1 MAAIDEVPHEAKAN
15 MADQQDVAGL
25 RSGNLHP
32 SVWLIVPTLF
42 LLLGQAIAAAPWQMP
57 DSSGLAVVPFVLLP
71 FYRRWRGWVMLGLLI
86 TLAFSVGYVRHREI
100 LFPRFPA
107 DHLRS
112 VMLRHERVLIE
123 GRLKAEPEKLINRHR
138 WSIRAERIWH
148 ATGAEEVSG
157 DFQLSLRALR
167 RDWRY
172 GDRIRFWLRPNLPQ
186 NSGNPGGFE
195 YATYLAQRQ
204 IYVTGLWKTIPR
216 SNWSPAN
223 RA

>member
-1 MAAIDEVPHEAKAN
+1 

-25 RSGNLHP
+25 RSGDFHP
-32 SVWLIVPTLF
+32 SAWLIVPTLF
-42 LLLGQAIAAAPWQMP
+42 LLLGQALAAAPWHLP
-57 DSSGLAVVPFVLLP
+57 DSSGLALVPFLLLP
-71 FYRRWRGWVMLGLLI
+71 FYRCRRRWVMLGLLV

-100 LFPRFPA
+100 LFPQFSNA
-107 DHLRS
+107 HLRS

-123 GRLKAEPEKLINRHR
+123 GRLKAAPEKLINRHR

-148 ATGAEEVSG
+148 AAGAEEVSG
-157 DFQLSLRALR
+157 DFQLTLRVLR

-172 GDRIRFWLRPNLPQ
+172 GDRIRFWLRPSLPQ

-204 IYVTGLWKTIPR
+204 IYVIGYV
-216 SNWSPAN
+216 
-223 RA
+223 